1 MDLQGKLEHMFR
13 SLIRGAVTAC
23 LLALT
28 FSACQKASEPAGK
41 AGTPAAGKTSA
52 SGTAACQPNAKT
64 ANFDFTLK
72 DLHGKPM
79 HLSELKGKVVLLD
92 FWATWCGPCKM
103 EVPGFV
109 ELYDKYKGQGFE
121 IVGLLTQDDPANA
134 PAFIDKFKMNY
145 RVLDANDQESLEDA
159 YGPLF
164 GLPTSFLISKDGLI
178 CRTHI
183 GFSPKDQ
190 FEREIQALLA
200 S

>member
-1 MDLQGKLEHMFR
+1 MSR
-13 SLIRGAVTAC
+13 SLVRGTVTAS
-23 LLALT
+23 LLAFTL
-28 FSACQKASEPAGK
+28 SACQQASEPAAKGAAPAGGK
-41 AGTPAAGKTSA
+41 SSAAGTT
-52 SGTAACQPNAKT
+52 ACQPKAKP

-72 DLHGKPM
+72 DLHGKEV

-109 ELYDKYKGQGFE
+109 ELHDKYKGQGFE

-134 PAFIDKFKMNY
+134 PAFIEKFKMNY
-145 RVLDANDQESLEDA
+145 QVLDANDQTALEDA

-183 GFSPKDQ
+183 GFSPKEQ
-190 FEREIQALLA
+190 FEKEIQALLA
-200 S
+200 L

>member
-1 MDLQGKLEHMFR
+1 VLRGTIAA
-13 SLIRGAVTAC
+13 SLLAVT
-23 LLALT
+23 L
-28 FSACQKASEPAGK
+28 SACQNSSEPATKG
-41 AGTPAAGKTSA
+41 GTTAAAGKSSA
-52 SGTAACQPNAKT
+52 GTAACQPNAKP
-64 ANFDFTLK
+64 ANFEFTLK
-72 DLHGKPM
+72 DLQGKPTS
-79 HLSELKGKVVLLD
+79 LAAYKGKVVLLD

-109 ELYDKYKGQGFE
+109 ELHDKYKAQGFE
-121 IVGLLTQDDPANA
+121 VVGLLTQDDVANA

-145 RVLDANDQESLEDA
+145 TILDANDNEKLEDA

-190 FEREIQALLA
+190 FEKEIQALLA
-200 S
+200 L

>member
-1 MDLQGKLEHMFR
+1 MSSGLL
-13 SLIRGAVTAC
+13 RGVIVAG
-23 LLALT
+23 LLALGV
-28 FSACQKASEPAGK
+28 SACQKASEPASK
-41 AGTPAAGKTSA
+41 DATPAAGKSSA
-52 SGTAACQPNAKT
+52 AGTAACQPNAKQ
-64 ANFDFTLK
+64 ANFNFTLK
-72 DLHGKPM
+72 DLQGKPTS
-79 HLSELKGKVVLLD
+79 LSAYKGKVVLVD

-109 ELYDKYKGQGFE
+109 ELYDKYRAQGFE
-121 IVGLLTQDDPANA
+121 IVGLLTQDDVANA
-134 PAFIDKFKMNY
+134 PAFVDKFKMNY
-145 RVLDANDQESLEDA
+145 TILDANDNEKLEDA

-200 S
+200 L

>member
-1 MDLQGKLEHMFR
+1 MSR
-13 SLIRGAVTAC
+13 SLVRGTITASV
-23 LLALT
+23 LALT
-28 FSACQKASEPAGK
+28 FSACQKASEPAARG
-41 AGTPAAGKTSA
+41 ATPVAGKSSA
-52 SGTAACQPNAKT
+52 AGTAACQPNAKP

-72 DLHGKPM
+72 DLQGKET

-109 ELYDKYKGQGFE
+109 ELHDKYKGQGFE
-121 IVGLLTQDDPANA
+121 VVGLLTQDDVANA
-134 PAFIDKFKMNY
+134 PAFIEKFKMTY
-145 RVLDANDQESLEDA
+145 QVLDANDQTALEDA

-183 GFSPKDQ
+183 GFSPKEQ
-190 FEREIQALLA
+190 FEKEIQALLA
-200 S
+200 L